1 MSPIFYQK
9 YLDFVGS
16 SVINCVMN
24 TLNSRRMP
32 LGLNDTYICLIPKV
46 KCPKKISEFRP
57 IILCNIIYKVISKVL
72 ANRLKKI
79 LLEVISEEHS
89 AFVPRRQITDNVFIA
104 FETMHRINQK
114 RDGKEGLMAIK
125 LDMSKV
131 YDRVKWAYLEEITRK
146 LGFQERWISL
156 TMMCVKTV
164 SFSVLINGEPKG
176 RIIPTI
182 GLWQGDPLSPYLFL
196 LCAEGLSA
204 MLQREAYAGRIEGIS
219 VCRGEPY
226 ISHLLFADDCMI
238 FCKATMEEGNRVMG
252 VLNNYEAASGQ
263 NLNKEKTSLFFFKN
277 ISRETKEKVK
287 GLFGAQIIQ
296 QHETYLGLPPLVVRG
311 RKKVSSRVKD
321 QVGRKI
327 IGWKGK
333 LISNAGR
340 EILIKAV
347 AQATPTYMMSCFLL
361 PESLCN
367 DLNSLARNFWWG
379 QKENKR
385 KVAWVSWEKL
395 CTRKSKGGMGFKDL
409 RAFNLAL
416 LAKQGWR
423 ILRKPNSL
431 LHSVF
436 KAKYSAMVSFMEAQL
451 GRNPSYVWRSI
462 VAA

>member
-1 MSPIFYQK
+1 M
-9 YLDFVGS
+9 
-16 SVINCVMN
+16 
-24 TLNSRRMP
+24 
-32 LGLNDTYICLIPKV
+32 
-46 KCPKKISEFRP
+46 
-57 IILCNIIYKVISKVL
+57 
-72 ANRLKKI
+72 
-79 LLEVISEEHS
+79 
-89 AFVPRRQITDNVFIA
+89 
-104 FETMHRINQK
+104 
-114 RDGKEGLMAIK
+114 
-125 LDMSKV
+125 
-131 YDRVKWAYLEEITRK
+131 
-146 LGFQERWISL
+146 
-156 TMMCVKTV
+156 
-164 SFSVLINGEPKG
+164 
-176 RIIPTI
+176 
-182 GLWQGDPLSPYLFL
+182 
-196 LCAEGLSA
+196 
-204 MLQREAYAGRIEGIS
+204 
-219 VCRGEPY
+219 
-226 ISHLLFADDCMI
+226 
-238 FCKATMEEGNRVMG
+238 
-252 VLNNYEAASGQ
+252 
-263 NLNKEKTSLFFFKN
+263 
-277 ISRETKEKVK
+277 K

-395 CTRKSKGGMGFKDL
+395 CTRKSEGGMGFKDL